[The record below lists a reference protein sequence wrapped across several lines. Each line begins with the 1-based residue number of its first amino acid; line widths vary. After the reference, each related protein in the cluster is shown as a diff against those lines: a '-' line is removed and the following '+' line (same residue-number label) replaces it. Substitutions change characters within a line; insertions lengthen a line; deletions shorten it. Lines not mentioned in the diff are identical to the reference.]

1 MSDEISM
8 ALDEATAAMNKAIE
22 HLEFELNKISAGK
35 ASPAMLDSV
44 KVDYYGSYT
53 PLKNIANVSTPDART
68 ITVQAWEKHMLD
80 PIAKAIMEANLG
92 LNPQNNGEMI
102 IISVPMLTE
111 ERRKDLSKRAHGEG
125 EHAKVSIRT
134 GRKDAIDFIKQA
146 QKDGLPEDEAKTG
159 EAKVQE
165 LTDKYNK
172 KVEEV
177 LAAKDKD
184 IMTIWWLQ
192 YFEWKHSEWGVFFYL
207 KKNRA

>member
-1 MSDEISM
+1 
-8 ALDEATAAMNKAIE
+8 
-22 HLEFELNKISAGK
+22 
-35 ASPAMLDSV
+35 
-44 KVDYYGSYT
+44 
-53 PLKNIANVSTPDART
+53 VSTPDART
-68 ITVQAWEKHMLD
+68 ITVQAWEKHMLE

-92 LNPQNNGEMI
+92 LNPQNNGDLI

-134 GRKDAIDFIKQA
+134 ARKDAIDFIKQA

-159 EAKVQE
+159 EAKVQD

-184 IMTIWWLQ
+184 IMTI
-192 YFEWKHSEWGVFFYL
+192 
-207 KKNRA
+207 

>member
-1 MSDEISM
+1 MSEEIGM
-8 ALDEATAAMNKAIE
+8 ALEEATAGMNKAID
-22 HLEFELNKISAGK
+22 HLEFELNKIRAGK

-44 KVDYYGSYT
+44 KVDYYGSLT
-53 PLKNIANVSTPDART
+53 PMKNVANVSTPDART

-80 PIAKAIMEANLG
+80 AISKAIMEANLG
-92 LNPQNNGEMI
+92 LNPQNNGDLI

-125 EHAKVSIRT
+125 ENAKVAIRNA
-134 GRKDAIDFIKQA
+134 RKEAIDFIKQA

-159 EAKVQE
+159 ETKVQE
-165 LTDKYNK
+165 LTDRYNK

-184 IMTIWWLQ
+184 IMTI
-192 YFEWKHSEWGVFFYL
+192 
-207 KKNRA
+207 

>member
-1 MSDEISM
+1 
-8 ALDEATAAMNKAIE
+8 
-22 HLEFELNKISAGK
+22 
-35 ASPAMLDSV
+35 MLDSV

-68 ITVQAWEKHMLD
+68 ITVQAWEKHMLE

-92 LNPQNNGEMI
+92 LNPQNNGDLI

-111 ERRKDLSKRAHGEG
+111 ERRKDLSKRSHTEG
-125 EHAKVSIRT
+125 ENAKVSIRT
-134 GRKDAIDFIKQA
+134 ARKDAIDFIKQA

-159 EAKVQE
+159 EAKVQD

-184 IMTIWWLQ
+184 IMTI
-192 YFEWKHSEWGVFFYL
+192 
-207 KKNRA
+207 

>member
-1 MSDEISM
+1 MSDEITM
-8 ALDEATAAMNKAIE
+8 ALDEATAAMNKAID
-22 HLEFELNKISAGK
+22 HLEFELNKIRAGK

-125 EHAKVSIRT
+125 ENAKVSIRT
-134 GRKDAIDFIKQA
+134 ARKEAIDFIKQA

-159 EAKVQE
+159 ETKVQD
-165 LTDKYNK
+165 LTDKFNK

-184 IMTIWWLQ
+184 IMTI
-192 YFEWKHSEWGVFFYL
+192 
-207 KKNRA
+207 

>member
-1 MSDEISM
+1 MSDEIIM
-8 ALDEATAAMNKAIE
+8 ALDEATAAMNKAID
-22 HLEFELNKISAGK
+22 HLEFELNKIRAGK
-35 ASPAMLDSV
+35 ATPAMLDSV

-111 ERRKDLSKRAHGEG
+111 ERRKDLSKRAHSEG
-125 EHAKVSIRT
+125 ENAKVSIRT
-134 GRKDAIDFIKQA
+134 GRKEAIDFIKQA

-165 LTDKYNK
+165 LTDKFNK

-184 IMTIWWLQ
+184 IMTI
-192 YFEWKHSEWGVFFYL
+192 
-207 KKNRA
+207 